1 MQIKALIWYHST
13 LTRIIIVKKKKKI
26 GKRDV
31 WLWCEQT
38 GNHKHCWWECKMMPI
53 WKIFCQFHIMLI
65 INLLY
70 NSGILL
76 LGIYQSRTKC
86 TSTHTKNV
94 CTNVH
99 SSIIQKVETTQMSTN
114 WWMDRQNWFVSIQWD
129 IIWQ

>member
-1 MQIKALIWYHST
+1 
-13 LTRIIIVKKKKKI
+13 
-26 GKRDV
+26 
-31 WLWCEQT
+31 
-38 GNHKHCWWECKMMPI
+38 
-53 WKIFCQFHIMLI
+53 MLI

-114 WWMDRQNWFVSIQWD
+114 WWMDKWFVTFSYDGLDDEGTIHSWSCESGKQ
-129 IIWQ
+129 IKPKRGT